1 MTATRAQ
8 IVEEARTWLGVPWV
22 HQGFSKVQ
30 GCDCV
35 GFIRGV
41 GSLVGALHPEKHD
54 SRVVHYEGYAR
65 DPNPR
70 VMNTALNEFLVSTPK
85 DKVYIGDVLWIR
97 IAGNPRHLGIASE
110 PGVIIHS
117 DSVTG
122 KVIEHGILMS
132 RVSFI
137 IAAFSFPDVEEQSSV
152 C

>member
-1 MTATRAQ
+1 MTATRVQ

-22 HQGFSKVQ
+22 HQGFSKVR

-41 GSLVGALHPEKHD
+41 GSLVGALHPEKRD
-54 SRVVHYEGYAR
+54 TRVVHYGGYSR

-70 VMNTALNEFLVSTPK
+70 VMNAALNEFLIHIPK
-85 DKVYIGDVLWIR
+85 DKVSIGDVLWIR
-97 IAGNPRHLGIASE
+97 IAGSPRHLGIVSE
-110 PGVIIHS
+110 LGVIIHS

-132 RVSFI
+132 RVSSI
-137 IAAFSFPDVEEQSSV
+137 IATFSFPDVEGQNRV
-152 C
+152 

>member
-8 IVEEARTWLGVPWV
+8 IVEEAHAWLGVPWV
-22 HQGFSKVQ
+22 HQGFSKVR

-41 GSLVGALHPEKHD
+41 GSLVGALHPEERD
-54 SRVVHYEGYAR
+54 TRVVHYGGYAR

-70 VMNTALNEFLVSTPK
+70 VMKVALNEFLVSIPK
-85 DKVYIGDVLWIR
+85 DKVSLGDVLWIR
-97 IAGNPRHLGIASE
+97 IAGHPRHLGIMSE

-132 RVSFI
+132 RVSSI
-137 IAAFSFPDVEEQSSV
+137 VATFSFPDIERQNCV
-152 C
+152 